1 MINIV
6 KWLKVDF
13 VERKDNMKIEND
25 KYYTPIE
32 LANHCWDKVFEVVGE
47 ENISEIIEPSVGNGS
62 FLHHAEQLPHFA
74 YDIEPECESNFTHIF
89 KQDYLSAD
97 IKYLWGRLIIGNPP
111 YGRCLNMAQKFFK
124 KSVEI
129 ADTIAF
135 ILPISQ
141 LNNTRSMYEFDLVY
155 SEDLGIQHYTDR
167 DLHCCFNIY
176 RRPDSGELNS
186 KPVAKLKDVTIYRQD
201 SKGYDEKDFDVRM
214 CYWDDG
220 SAGKI
225 LKDDEHYSA
234 EYKIKINNEELREDI
249 IEVLTTFD
257 WKEYLNCIA
266 MRKIKQ
272 FHIIDVL
279 KQNVKGIK

>member
-1 MINIV
+1 
-6 KWLKVDF
+6 
-13 VERKDNMKIEND
+13 MKLQND

-32 LANHCWDKVFEVVGE
+32 LANYCWDKVFEVVGE

-201 SKGYDEKDFDVRM
+201 SKGYNEKDFDVRM
-214 CYWDDG
+214 CYWGDG

-234 EYKIKINNEELREDI
+234 EYKIKINNEELKEDI

-266 MRKIKQ
+266 MRKIQQ
-272 FHIIDVL
+272 FHIADVL
-279 KQNVKGIK
+279 KKNIKGIK